1 MGVNET
7 PVQKA
12 IMDYLEWR
20 GMKVIRIQ
28 SGKVQTIRGN
38 WMTLAPEG
46 TPDLLVLPRQE
57 MKEGNPA
64 CPFFVEVKSSKG
76 RLSPVQLTTHN
87 DYRLRGIRVVVAHS
101 IDDLVKEG
109 L

>member
-1 MGVNET
+1 MGKNET
-7 PVQKA
+7 PVQRA
-12 IMDYLEWR
+12 IVDYLSYR

-38 WMTLAPEG
+38 WIQLAPEG
-46 TPDLLVLPRQE
+46 TPDLLVLPRRE
-57 MKEGNPA
+57 LKEGNPA
-64 CPFFVEVKSSKG
+64 YPFFIEVKSAKG

-87 DYRLRGIRVVVAHS
+87 DYRLRGVNVIVAHS